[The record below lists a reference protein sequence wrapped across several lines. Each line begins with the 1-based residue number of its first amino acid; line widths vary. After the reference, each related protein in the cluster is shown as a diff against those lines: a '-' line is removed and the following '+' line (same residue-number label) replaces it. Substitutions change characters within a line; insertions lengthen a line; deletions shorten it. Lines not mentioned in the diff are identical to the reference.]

1 MSWIQKL
8 YETYEACAGKEP
20 EGAEPLMPICHTTQ
34 QVQIEIVLDQGGAFK
49 RASVLDKA
57 SATTMI
63 PCTESSGGR
72 AGSKPVNHPFA
83 DKLQYVAGDFLAFG
97 GEVTSGFAANPR
109 EPHTSLL
116 QDMRAWAA
124 SDHSH
129 PKLRAVL
136 KYLDRGMVI
145 SDLVSAGVLPVDE
158 NRRLLKIWIGEDAAM
173 PPIFKLMQSE
183 KVKVGDREIKRYF
196 VEDAFVRWRVEEIG
210 NPVSATWEDA
220 ELISAW
226 VKHYQSTQSARGYCM
241 AVGAEMPLAV
251 QHPAKLR
258 HGGDKAKLIS
268 SNDTTGYTFRGKFLE
283 SDEAVSVGF
292 EVTQKAHNALRWL
305 ISRQGSRNGEQV
317 VVSWAVTGQ
326 PVPDPFASTLD
337 LFDVEPAEARAESGV
352 SDTAQAFALRLKRAI
367 AGYGAKLDPTTE
379 IVVMGIDSATP
390 GRMGIT
396 FYRELKGSEFLARI
410 EDWHSKCVWSQYFG
424 KDRKFIGAP
433 APRDIAEAAYGRR
446 LDEKLSKATVE
457 RLLPCIVDG
466 MQLPRDLMDST
477 TRRASNRVGFKEHWE
492 WEKCVGIACAL
503 FRGYH
508 KERSYQMALEQD
520 RVTRDYLYGR
530 LLAVAENIESRA
542 LFIAGE
548 KRDTMAARLMQRFAD
563 RPYSTWKTI
572 ELSLTPYKTR
582 LRAQRAGF
590 LFGMDKLLDEVMGL
604 FQSNDFTKDSQLS
617 GEFLLGYHCQR
628 QALRAG
634 DTASAEEQPTEEN
647 VAG

>member
-8 YETYEACAGKEP
+8 YETYDACLGREP

-34 QVQIEIVLDQGGAFK
+34 QVQIEVVLDQDGVFR
-49 RASVLDKA
+49 RASVIDKGA
-57 SATTMI
+57 ATTMI

-83 DKLQYVAGDFLAFG
+83 DKLQYVAGDFLRFG
-97 GEVTSGFAANPR
+97 GKVTSGFAAKPD
-109 EPHTSLL
+109 EPHVSLL
-116 QDMRAWAA
+116 KDLRAWAE
-124 SDHSH
+124 SPYSH
-129 PKLRAVL
+129 PKLKAVL
-136 KYLDRGMVI
+136 KYLERGTLV
-145 SDLVSAGVLPVDE
+145 SDLVSAGVLPIHSDGM
-158 NRRLLKIWIGEDAAM
+158 LMKSWQGDKDAA
-173 PPIFKLMQSE
+173 PAIFKVIQATQTP
-183 KVKVGDREIKRYF
+183 
-196 VEDAFVRWRVEEIG
+196 EDAFVRWRVEEIG

-226 VKHYQSTQSARGYCM
+226 VKHYQSTQSMRGYCM
-241 AVGAEMPLAV
+241 AAGTEMALAV

-268 SNDTTGYTFRGKFLE
+268 SNDTAGYTFRGRFLGA
-283 SDEAVSVGF
+283 DEAVSVGF

-305 ISRQGSRNGEQV
+305 IPRQGSRNSEQV
-317 VVSWAVTGQ
+317 IVSWAVTGQ

-337 LFDVEPAEARAESGV
+337 LFGIEPVETSMATGHA
-352 SDTAQAFALRLKRAI
+352 DTAQSFALRLKRAI
-367 AGYGAKLDPTTE
+367 AGYGTKLEPSTD

-396 FYRELKGSEFLARI
+396 FYRELKGSEFLNRI
-410 EDWHSKCVWSQYFG
+410 EAWHANSAWPQYFG

-446 LDEKLSKATVE
+446 LDDKLSKATVE
-457 RLLPCIVDG
+457 RLLPCIIDG
-466 MQLPRDLMDST
+466 SQLPRDLVETT

-492 WEKCVGIACAL
+492 WEKCLGIACAL
-503 FRGYH
+503 FRGH
-508 KERSYQMALEQD
+508 NKQRNYQMALEQD
-520 RVTRDYLYGR
+520 RITRDYLYGR
-530 LLAVAENIESRA
+530 LLAVAENIESQA
-542 LFIAGE
+542 LFVAGE

-572 ELSLTPYKTR
+572 ELSLSSYKTR
-582 LRAQRAGF
+582 LRTQRAGF
-590 LFGMDKLLDEVMGL
+590 LYAMEKLLDEVMGL
-604 FQSNDFTKDSQLS
+604 FQSEDFTKDSQLT

-628 QALRAG
+628 QALRSG
-634 DTASAEEQPTEEN
+634 DAASAEEQSTEET